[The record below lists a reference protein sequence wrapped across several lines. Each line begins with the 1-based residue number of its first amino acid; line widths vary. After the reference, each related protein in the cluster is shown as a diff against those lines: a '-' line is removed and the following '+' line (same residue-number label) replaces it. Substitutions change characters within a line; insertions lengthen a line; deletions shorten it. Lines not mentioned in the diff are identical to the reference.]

1 MERGVFFSTVT
12 YIQVKQII
20 KKICRAETRFYP
32 LVVDRMEADLNANL
46 QAIVRNGWVKLL
58 EESNYVTR
66 EMFYYKIEL

>member
-1 MERGVFFSTVT
+1 MERGVFFSIVT

-20 KKICRAETRFYP
+20 KKEKYVGRRLGSIYW
-32 LVVDRMEADLNANL
+32 LLIDLNANL

-66 EMFYYKIEL
+66 EMPVVLL